1 MNNTFKE
8 KGEMQ
13 NKIYE
18 KPLIEIYLRPV
29 DEEQVLDFIGTSQ
42 NAGGSGGSGE
52 AGSGGD
58 YNP

>member
-1 MNNTFKE
+1 
-8 KGEMQ
+8 MQ

-18 KPLIEIYLRPV
+18 KPLIEIYLRPI

-42 NAGGSGGSGE
+42 NSGGSSGSGE